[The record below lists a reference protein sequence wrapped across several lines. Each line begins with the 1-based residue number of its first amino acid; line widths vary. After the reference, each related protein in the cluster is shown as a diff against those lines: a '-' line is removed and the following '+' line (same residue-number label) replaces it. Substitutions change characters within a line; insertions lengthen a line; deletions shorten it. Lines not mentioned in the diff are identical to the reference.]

1 MEKTWKDNLDP
12 VLKGHLEV
20 LIKESCQSKKAYSEA
35 TNPINA
41 QLWVALANLSK
52 QIFNMELKLNYLERT
67 LQDLTTSKIE
77 SKKIK
82 KEADIKKKKTIR
94 TIKKF

>member
-1 MEKTWKDNLDP
+1 MKKNWKDCLDP

-20 LIKESCQSKKAYSEA
+20 LIKESYQSKKAYSEA
-35 TNPINA
+35 INPVNA

-67 LQDLTTSKIE
+67 LQDLTTSETE
-77 SKKIK
+77 SNKIK
-82 KEADIKKKKTIR
+82 KEANFKKKKMIK